1 MERVG
6 EGVKCSLLGFAWLS
20 VSLLLVRKQKC
31 DSICMQAIGFS
42 RFLLF
47 LAPIGISPHPG
58 DKLLIDIL

>member
-31 DSICMQAIGFS
+31 DSICMQAISFS